1 MSDPDSDAQAQ
12 QQLLA
17 VVERYREEQCA
28 ALLARANDQA
38 RELVRQAYAEAR
50 ARGQR
55 GLAEV
60 RLHYRDRIAAAQARQ
75 QTRMRQRRQQDNSAL
90 LASLWEPLRAAI
102 LSRWQEPAARRAWI
116 DALLRTAAASL
127 LDSSWTIEHPA
138 DWPQAE
144 QHAVRSRVGEVS
156 VSFAPQAG
164 MAAGLR
170 ICAGGAC
177 VDGSV
182 DGLLKDRAYIES
194 LLLAALGAH
203 GSKDPADRSSR

>member
-38 RELVRQAYAEAR
+38 GELVRQAYAEAR
-50 ARGQR
+50 ARGRR
-55 GLAEV
+55 GVAEV
-60 RLHYRDRIAAAQARQ
+60 RQHYRDRIAAAQARQ
-75 QTRMRQRRQQDNSAL
+75 QTRLRQRRQHDNSAL
-90 LASLWEPLRAAI
+90 LASLWEPLRGAI
-102 LSRWQEPAARRAWI
+102 LSRWQEAAARRAWI

-144 QHAVRSRVGEVS
+144 QDALRSRVGEVS
-156 VSFAPQAG
+156 VSFAPQPG

-194 LLLAALGAH
+194 LLLAALH
-203 GSKDPADRSSR
+203 EHCSQEHSDCPSL

>member
-1 MSDPDSDAQAQ
+1 MSVPDSGAQAQ

-38 RELVRQAYAEAR
+38 RELLRQAYAEAR
-50 ARGQR
+50 ARGRR
-55 GLAEV
+55 GVAEV

-75 QTRMRQRRQQDNSAL
+75 QTRMRQQRQHENSAL
-90 LASLWEPLRAAI
+90 LASLWEPLREAI
-102 LSRWQEPAARRAWI
+102 LSRWQEPGTRRAWI
-116 DALLRTAAASL
+116 EALLRTAAASL
-127 LDSSWTIEHPA
+127 LDSSWTIEHPV

-156 VSFAPQAG
+156 LSFAPQAG

-182 DGLLKDRAYIES
+182 DGLLRHRAQIEA
-194 LLLAALGAH
+194 LLLAALA
-203 GSKDPADRSSR
+203 GSGSNDSAKRSSR

>member
-1 MSDPDSDAQAQ
+1 MSVPDSEAQAQ

-38 RELVRQAYAEAR
+38 RELVRQGYAEAR
-50 ARGQR
+50 ARGRR
-55 GLAEV
+55 GVAEV
-60 RLHYRDRIAAAQARQ
+60 RLHCRNRIAAAQARQ
-75 QTRMRQRRQQDNSAL
+75 QTRMRQQRHHDNSAL
-90 LASLWEPLRAAI
+90 LASLWEQLRGSI
-102 LSRWQEPAARRAWI
+102 LSRWQEPGARRAWI

-127 LDSSWTIEHPA
+127 LDSSWTIEHPV

-144 QHAVRSRVGEVS
+144 QHALRSRVGEAS

-177 VDGSV
+177 VDGSA

-194 LLLAALGAH
+194 LLLAALH
-203 GSKDPADRSSR
+203 EHCSEEHSDCPSL